1 LRPED
6 AAPSRSAKNYSI
18 EVSTNP
24 AAMSSPESFLARLI
38 DRVEQVDSLLCVG
51 LDPHPELL
59 AEPSAVGARDF
70 CLRLIERTSQYACA
84 FKPNSAFFEAFG
96 APGWAAL
103 RDVIAAVPDGIP
115 VILDAKR
122 GDIASTARAYAQ
134 AVFGWLGADAVTVN
148 PYLGHD
154 AVEPFIADPARGV
167 FLLCKT
173 SNPGAED
180 LQSHSLGGEALYL
193 RIARLA
199 TAWNTKDNLGLVVGA
214 TDPEALTAVRAL
226 APDLWILAPG
236 VGPQGADLEAALR
249 SGLREDGAGLLVA
262 VSRAIAQAES
272 PAQEAA
278 RMKSQVNSIRDRV
291 TSRIGRTSRG
301 PSHIPVLSPGLAS
314 LAHGLLQAGCVQF
327 GEFVLKS
334 GEQSPIYFDL
344 RRLTGDPALLR
355 RVAAAYLPLLA
366 GLSFDRL
373 AAVPYAGLPIAT
385 ALSLQSGDPL
395 VYPRKEL
402 KEYGMGAMVE
412 GGFKP
417 GEVALLIDDLA
428 TTAASKFEAIKRL
441 AAAGL
446 TVQDVVVLIDRQAG
460 ARQALA
466 HAGLRLHA
474 VFTLAQLLDH
484 WELTGAV
491 GVDDIAN
498 VREFMARD
506 GR

>member
-1 LRPED
+1 
-6 AAPSRSAKNYSI
+6 
-18 EVSTNP
+18 
-24 AAMSSPESFLARLI
+24 MSSARSFFSGLSARI
-38 DRVEQVDSLLCVG
+38 EQADSLLCIG

-59 AEPSAVGARDF
+59 AEASAPGARDF
-70 CLRLIERTSQYACA
+70 CLRLVETTAEHACA

-103 RDVIAAVPDGIP
+103 REVIAAVPDGIP

-122 GDIASTARAYAQ
+122 GDIASTSEAYVRAT
-134 AVFGWLGADAVTVN
+134 FEWLGADAVTIS

-154 AVEPFIADPARGV
+154 AVAPFIADPAHGV

-173 SNPGAED
+173 SNPGSED
-180 LQSHSLGGEALYL
+180 LQTRLVDGEPLYVQV
-193 RIARLA
+193 ARLA
-199 TAWNTKDNLGLVVGA
+199 DKWNREDNLGLVVGA

-226 APDLWILAPG
+226 APGLWILAPG
-236 VGPQGADLEAALR
+236 VGPQGGDLEAALR

-278 RMKSQVNSIRDRV
+278 GMKSQVNSIRDRV
-291 TSRIGRTSRG
+291 TSRIGRTSRS
-301 PSHIPVLSPGLAS
+301 PSHAPALSPRLTS
-314 LAHGLLQAGCVQF
+314 LADGLLQAGCVQF
-327 GEFVLKS
+327 GDFKLKS

-344 RRLTGDPALLR
+344 RRLTGDPQLLR
-355 RVAAAYLPLLA
+355 RVAAAYLPWLA

-385 ALSLQSGDPL
+385 ALSLLTGGPL

-402 KEYGMGAMVE
+402 KEYGTGAMVE

-428 TTAASKFEAIKRL
+428 TTGGSKFEAIERL
-441 AAAGL
+441 SAAGL
-446 TVQDVVVLIDRQAG
+446 LVRDVVVLIDRQAG

-491 GVDDIAN
+491 GVDDIVN
-498 VREFMARD
+498 VREYIAREQ
-506 GR
+506 G